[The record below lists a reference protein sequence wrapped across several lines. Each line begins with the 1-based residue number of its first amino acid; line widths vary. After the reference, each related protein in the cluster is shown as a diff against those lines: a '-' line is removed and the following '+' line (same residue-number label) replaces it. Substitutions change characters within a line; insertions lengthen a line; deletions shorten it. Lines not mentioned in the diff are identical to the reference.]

1 MDRTRKSVQFA
12 RRKPEKLIGLTI
24 QSRLAAGFVAR
35 RRQLRAEF
43 ERHIMKRF
51 AALIATCLLAQAAR
65 AETTDCKTIPDPALR
80 LTCYDKINPP
90 VATYPIP
97 LPKPSHFIPL
107 TRPDGTPG
115 YAGSAGDDEVAVNSK
130 MNSICRG
137 C

>member
-1 MDRTRKSVQFA
+1 MKF
-12 RRKPEKLIGLTI
+12 
-24 QSRLAAGFVAR
+24 LAAMAAIFALTGVAA
-35 RRQLRAEF
+35 AE
-43 ERHIMKRF
+43 
-51 AALIATCLLAQAAR
+51 AQ
-65 AETTDCKTIPDPALR
+65 DCKTLTDPAAR

-97 LPKPSHFIPL
+97 LPKPAHPIPL

-115 YAGSAGDDEVAVNSK
+115 SEVSESADDTVVNAK

>member
-1 MDRTRKSVQFA
+1 MKW
-12 RRKPEKLIGLTI
+12 L
-24 QSRLAAGFVAR
+24 VA
-35 RRQLRAEF
+35 LMVTGA
-43 ERHIMKRF
+43 
-51 AALIATCLLAQAAR
+51 LAQTAS
-65 AETTDCKTIPDPALR
+65 AETQDCKTITDPALR

-115 YAGSAGDDEVAVNSK
+115 SAGSVSEDDATVNAK
-130 MNSICRG
+130 MSGICRG